1 MWFLPPEERTDL
13 LTALENRDSLSQQN
27 KDMQTYDLA

>member
-13 LTALENRDSLSQQN
+13 LTAWKTDSLSQQN
-27 KDMQTYDLA
+27 KDIQTYDLA